1 MILHDVQELFST
13 EDREQKD
20 IYGLH
25 ASEAQNSKGKPTRK
39 KTAIGPWLLT
49 GQMLFEVGRRFF
61 GRVKEGPC
69 GGLKNELEWCVHM
82 ITHSAYGCGSLH
94 MW

>member
-1 MILHDVQELFST
+1 MILHDVQELFSSK
-13 EDREQKD
+13 DGEQKD

-25 ASEAQNSKGKPTRK
+25 ASEAQNSKGKQTIK
-39 KTAIGPWLLT
+39 KTAIGHWLLT
-49 GQMLFEVGRRFF
+49 GQMLFEVGRRFS

-69 GGLKNELEWCVHM
+69 GGFKNELEWSVHI